1 VRATATETD
10 PRRMA
15 ARALRHLSRLAPIA
29 GWALYLAPA
38 GGGPMSPQPAAG
50 LRLRLFRG
58 TAPGPGGRIAGRSAV
73 PLRCRGRLVG
83 VVALCARGRSPRL
96 PSRDVRV
103 AASLLEPLAVAL
115 DAALLL
121 KKSEEL
127 SVTDD
132 LTHLYNVRYQNAALR
147 REVSRSRRYRI
158 PVSVIFLDLDGFKT
172 VNDRHGHLWGSRTL
186 VEVGAVLRSVV
197 REIDVVSR
205 FGGDEFT
212 VILPQTGA
220 AGAKVIA
227 ERLRQRIASTVF
239 LRAHGLEVRLTA
251 SLGIAAYP
259 DHGRTEEDLVSRAD
273 QAMYVAK
280 EAGKNRVQTARTAP
294 IPAIA

>member
-1 VRATATETD
+1 
-10 PRRMA
+10 MA
-15 ARALRHLSRLAPIA
+15 ARALRVLASVAPID
-29 GWALYLAPA
+29 GWALYLAPP
-38 GGGPMSPQPAAG
+38 GGGPPSPRPAAS
-50 LRLRLFRG
+50 LRPALFRDR
-58 TAPGPGGRIAGRSAV
+58 APGPAGRVAGVISV
-73 PLRCRGRLVG
+73 PLRCRGRLTG
-83 VVALCARGRSPRL
+83 VVALRARGGRPLAAGTKRRL
-96 PSRDVRV
+96 
-103 AASLLEPLAVAL
+103 AALLEPLAVAL

-121 KKSEEL
+121 KRSEEL

-147 REVSRSRRYRI
+147 REVSRSRRYRV
-158 PVSVIFLDLDGFKT
+158 PVSLIFLDLDGFKS

-186 VEVGAVLRSVV
+186 VEVGAVIRGVV

-227 ERLRQRIASTVF
+227 ERLRQRIAHTVF
-239 LRAHGLEVRLTA
+239 LRAHGLEVKLTA

-259 DHGRTEEDLVSRAD
+259 EHGRTEEELVARAD
-273 QAMYVAK
+273 QAMYAAK
-280 EAGKNRVQTARTAP
+280 EAGKNRVQSARNAP
-294 IPAIA
+294 MPAIA

>member
-1 VRATATETD
+1 MT
-10 PRRMA
+10 
-15 ARALRHLSRLAPIA
+15 ARALGALAPLVRLD

-38 GGGPMSPQPAAG
+38 GGGPPGPRPSFCLRPA
-50 LRLRLFRG
+50 LFRG
-58 TAPGPGGRIAGRSAV
+58 LQPTAAGRIPGGTAI

-83 VVALCARGRSPRL
+83 VLALHARGRAARLAPPRERML
-96 PSRDVRV
+96 QG
-103 AASLLEPLAVAL
+103 LLEPLAVAI

-121 KKSEEL
+121 KKSQEL

-147 REVSRSRRYRI
+147 REVSRSRRYRV
-158 PVSVIFLDLDGFKT
+158 PVSLIFLDLDGFKS

-186 VEVGAVLRSVV
+186 IEVGAVIRSVV

-212 VILPQTGA
+212 VILPQTDARGA
-220 AGAKVIA
+220 RVIA
-227 ERLRQRIASTVF
+227 ERLRQRIAATVF
-239 LRAHGLEVRLTA
+239 LRAHGLEVKLTA
-251 SLGIAAYP
+251 SFGIATYP
-259 DHGRTEEDLVSRAD
+259 DHGRTEEDLVNRAD
-273 QAMYVAK
+273 QAMYAAK
-280 EAGKNRVQTARTAP
+280 EAGKNRVQSARNAP

>member
-1 VRATATETD
+1 
-10 PRRMA
+10 MG
-15 ARALRHLSRLAPIA
+15 ARALARLSSLAPIA

-38 GGGPMSPQPAAG
+38 GGGPVAPQPIACRRAS
-50 LRLRLFRG
+50 LFRG
-58 TAPGPGGRIAGRSAV
+58 LSPGAGGRIPGRSTV
-73 PLRCRGRLVG
+73 SLRCRGRLVG
-83 VVALCARGRSPRL
+83 VVALCARDGSPL
-96 PSRDVRV
+96 PADRVRV

-115 DAALLL
+115 DAILLL
-121 KKSEEL
+121 RRSEAL

-147 REVSRSRRYRI
+147 REVSRSRRYRV
-158 PVSVIFLDLDGFKT
+158 PVSVIFLDLDGFKS

-227 ERLRQRIASTVF
+227 ERLRQRIASTTF

-251 SLGIAAYP
+251 SLGIASYP
-259 DHGRTEEDLVSRAD
+259 EHGRTEEDLVARAD
-273 QAMYVAK
+273 QAMYAAK
-280 EAGKNRVQTARTAP
+280 EGGKNRVQTARTAP

>member
-1 VRATATETD
+1 MTT
-10 PRRMA
+10 
-15 ARALRHLSRLAPIA
+15 RALQAVSAALPLD

-38 GGGPMSPQPAAG
+38 GGGPPSPHPAAT
-50 LRLRLFRG
+50 LRPALFRG
-58 TAPGPGGRIAGRSAV
+58 LAPGPGGRVPGRTSV

-83 VVALCARGRSPRL
+83 VVALRLRGGGPRAR
-96 PSRDVRV
+96 
-103 AASLLEPLAVAL
+103 AARMLAGLLEPLAVAL

-132 LTHLYNVRYQNAALR
+132 LTHLYNVRFQNAALR
-147 REVSRSRRYRI
+147 REVSRSRRYRM
-158 PVSVIFLDLDGFKT
+158 PVSLIFLDLDGFKS

-220 AGAKVIA
+220 AGARVIA
-227 ERLRQRIASTVF
+227 ERLRQRIAHTVF

-251 SLGIAAYP
+251 SLGIATYP
-259 DHGRTEEDLVSRAD
+259 DHGRTEEDLVARAD

-280 EAGKNRVQTARTAP
+280 AAGKNRVQAARCAP